1 MEGCNGASFLTLR
14 HQQWFK
20 SCQPTSRPAVGV
32 ARATGG
38 KLDRFVRLEKRENE
52 IQRSAL
58 HHAVDDPLVCREVRY
73 PQQSIVLDH
82 VVLGESQGEE
92 PVLHLASDHQLVAVG
107 RAVHGT
113 VGEGRGAVLED
124 DRITRPTALDDPV
137 ESTVTNE
144 VVASSG
150 RLLEEVLQNTN
161 PVLDEVRDV
170 LSTDRDHNLCEEGVA
185 ADVGPIPRDHDLF
198 QSTDKQDQETLIL
211 RATQDL
217 Q

>member
-1 MEGCNGASFLTLR
+1 M
-14 HQQWFK
+14 
-20 SCQPTSRPAVGV
+20 GV
-32 ARATGG
+32 ARATGS
-38 KLDRFVRLEKRENE
+38 KLDRIVRLEKRENE

-58 HHAVDDPLVCREVRY
+58 HHTVDDPLVCCEVRY
-73 PQQSIVLDH
+73 SQQGIVLDH

-92 PVLHLASDHQLVAVG
+92 PVFHLASDHQLVTVG

-124 DRITRPTALDDPV
+124 DWITRTTALDDPI

-144 VVASSG
+144 AVASSG
-150 RLLEEVLQNTN
+150 RLLEEVLQNPN
-161 PVLDEVRDV
+161 PVLDEFWDV
-170 LSTDRDHNLCEEGVA
+170 LSTDRGHNLCEEGVA
-185 ADVGPIPRDHDLF
+185 TDVGPIPGDHDLF
-198 QSTDKQDQETLIL
+198 QSTDKQDQETLVL